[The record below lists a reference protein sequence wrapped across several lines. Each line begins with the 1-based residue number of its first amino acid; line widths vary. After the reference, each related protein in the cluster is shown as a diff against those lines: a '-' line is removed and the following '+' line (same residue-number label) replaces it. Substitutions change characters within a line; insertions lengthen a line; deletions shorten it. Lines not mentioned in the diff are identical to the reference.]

1 MHGIKLFLAST
12 LLGVSLTA
20 SAEPPQIDV
29 AHEISARAITLPATD
44 TGTVVV
50 QACTACPTYRFNAT
64 STTFYRVGQFTV
76 SLTELRAAFAQRPN
90 QVVLL
95 ELTADRR
102 SVVQISMPPET
113 PAR

>member
-1 MHGIKLFLAST
+1 MHGIKLFLASA
-12 LLGVSLTA
+12 LLGVSLNA
-20 SAEPPQIDV
+20 AAEPPQIDV
-29 AHEISARAITLPATD
+29 AHEIPARTITLPATD

-50 QACTACPTYRFNAT
+50 QACSACPTYRFNAT
-64 STTFYRVGQFTV
+64 ATTFYRVGQFTV

-90 QVVLL
+90 DIVLL
-95 ELTADRR
+95 ELTADHR

>member
-1 MHGIKLFLAST
+1 MNGIKLLFASA

-20 SAEPPQIDV
+20 AAEPPQIDV
-29 AHEISARAITLPATD
+29 AHEIPARTIALPATD

-50 QACTACPTYRFNAT
+50 QACSACPTFRFNAT
-64 STTFYRVGQFTV
+64 AATFYRVGQFTV

-90 QVVLL
+90 EIVLL

-113 PAR
+113 AAR

>member
-1 MHGIKLFLAST
+1 MHGIKFFLASA

-20 SAEPPQIDV
+20 AAEPPQIDV
-29 AHEISARAITLPATD
+29 AHEIAARSITLPTTD

-50 QACTACPTYRFNAT
+50 QACNACPTYRFNAT
-64 STTFYRVGQFTV
+64 ATTFYRVGQFTV
-76 SLTELRAAFAQRPN
+76 SLAELRAAFAERPN